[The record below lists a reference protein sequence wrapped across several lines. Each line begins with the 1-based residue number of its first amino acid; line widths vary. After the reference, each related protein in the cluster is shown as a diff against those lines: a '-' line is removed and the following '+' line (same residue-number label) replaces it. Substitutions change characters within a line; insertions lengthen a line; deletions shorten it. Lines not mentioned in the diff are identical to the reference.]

1 MSRIPT
7 SGKLK
12 LSLFVLLLAF
22 VAIGIYPGTGGEGA
36 QREFPALNGKLDWW
50 NFATAALYGL
60 WPSGFYPWAFSL
72 TITQLV
78 IYSLGVLLINR
89 EIQLKQNRRVLTFFA
104 LIGGIF
110 VFQLWR
116 DSTLLA
122 VETLSIGLLVGVKSP
137 VNARQVLR
145 FISALLTAIIGCLFK
160 PVFAPLV
167 LLIFLLILV
176 SGIKSRKLLAVFS
189 IIACIFSILPIGLDK
204 YLSSSFQLN
213 KSYPEQQVFIYDLS
227 KLYCWGYSPEVTL
240 RTKELLSDIL
250 ANNQDY
256 ESICSS
262 LSPTGWDSLH
272 VQIPEVELSPALR
285 KIEAGDQKALN
296 ELESGWART
305 ILAYPMEWL
314 MIKTSDTA
322 QVLFMANAFHM
333 PGLYV
338 NPNGPFQSL
347 GDNVIKMILIPFHVL
362 DKIRV
367 FSLAFTLLFGLL
379 MVYRNRASS
388 LFSKPKEQILF
399 KFIVVNLLITGFATV
414 AFIANNGR
422 YVLPYVLMSYFFLVL
437 SLDREKVKFL

>member
-1 MSRIPT
+1 MLRISI
-7 SGKLK
+7 SGKIKVFIILI
-12 LSLFVLLLAF
+12 LIVFV
-22 VAIGIYPGTGGEGA
+22 VVGIFPGTGGEGA
-36 QREFPALNGKLDWW
+36 QREIPALDEKRDWW
-50 NFATAALYGL
+50 NFSTAALYGL
-60 WPSGFYPWAFSL
+60 WPDGYYPWTFSL
-72 TITQLV
+72 TIAQLV
-78 IYSLGVLLINR
+78 IYVLGVWLIYR
-89 EIQLKQNRRVLTFFA
+89 ELQLSQNRKAFNFIA
-104 LIGGIF
+104 LIGGVF

-122 VETLSIGLLVGVKSP
+122 IETLSLGLLVGVKAIPSFK
-137 VNARQVLR
+137 QVIR
-145 FISALLTAIIGCLFK
+145 FTSAFLISLIGCLFK

-167 LLIFLLILV
+167 LLIFLLVLISKLR
-176 SGIKSRKLLAVFS
+176 SRKLVAILSILAF
-189 IIACIFSILPIGLDK
+189 IFAILPIGLDK
-204 YLSSSFQLN
+204 ILSNNFQLR

-227 KLYCWGYSPEVTL
+227 KLYCWGYSPEVT
-240 RTKELLSDIL
+240 TSAKTLLSGIL
-250 ANNQDY
+250 ANKNDY
-256 ESICSS
+256 ESICAS

-305 ILAYPMEWL
+305 ILAHPMEWL

-322 QVLFMANAFHM
+322 QVLLMANAFHM

-347 GDNVIKMILIPFHVL
+347 GDKVIKMSLLPFHVL

-388 LFSKPKEQILF
+388 QFSKPKEQILF

>member
-1 MSRIPT
+1 
-7 SGKLK
+7 
-12 LSLFVLLLAF
+12 
-22 VAIGIYPGTGGEGA
+22 
-36 QREFPALNGKLDWW
+36 
-50 NFATAALYGL
+50 
-60 WPSGFYPWAFSL
+60 
-72 TITQLV
+72 
-78 IYSLGVLLINR
+78 
-89 EIQLKQNRRVLTFFA
+89 
-104 LIGGIF
+104 
-110 VFQLWR
+110 
-116 DSTLLA
+116 
-122 VETLSIGLLVGVKSP
+122 
-137 VNARQVLR
+137 
-145 FISALLTAIIGCLFK
+145 
-160 PVFAPLV
+160 
-167 LLIFLLILV
+167 
-176 SGIKSRKLLAVFS
+176 VFS
-189 IIACIFSILPIGLDK
+189 IIACFFSILPIGLDK

-296 ELESGWART
+296 ELESGWVRT
-305 ILAYPMEWL
+305 ILAHPMEWL

-347 GDNVIKMILIPFHVL
+347 GDKVIKMILIPFHVL